1 MSELHDQPRVR
12 AMPGQRVVN
21 LIVRGL
27 LRTPGICSLIGGSL
41 LTLYLVGR
49 KSGRRISVPVAYLA
63 DREDLLLGTSARW
76 RHNLNS
82 GEPAAIRI
90 RGKRRWVDVTTH
102 TKESDVVS
110 AYAHMAK
117 ANPTFAKFNRIR
129 LNDDGEPDRND
140 LRMAWLDGAHAI
152 RLTPAAV
159 GPDRRCPEMIAHKKE
174 FRSDVHEI

>member
-1 MSELHDQPRVR
+1 MTGKTGAEMSKLHDRPRVR

-27 LRTPGICSLIGGSL
+27 LRTPGISSLIGGRL

-63 DREDLLLGTSARW
+63 DGQDLHLGTSARW
-76 RHNLNS
+76 RHNLHS
-82 GEPAAIRI
+82 GEPVAIRI
-90 RGKRRWVDVTTH
+90 RGKHRWADVTTH

-110 AYAHMAK
+110 AYARMAR

-140 LRMAWLDGAHAI
+140 LRMAWLGGAHAI
-152 RLTPAAV
+152 TLTLAAV
-159 GPDRRCPEMIAHKKE
+159 GPDRR
-174 FRSDVHEI
+174 